1 MKLKTAIV
9 PAMALGLAA
18 CVHSPHHHD
27 PSHEHDMTITDQ
39 ADHPN
44 KLVRATTGD
53 MVDNPFHPVR
63 LLLSNE
69 ESAGEVTIYEF
80 LLPPKSPGSPP
91 HTHSLEDEYFYVL
104 SGTLDVL
111 SNGETLRLA
120 PGDFAALTRGHAHMF
135 WNGSDTPTELLMTT
149 TGSSFEEFMKSAGP
163 RIAEAKPANAE
174 EAGAVI
180 GQLAAEH
187 GIIISMEQM
196 PAEAAPFY
204 APPPP
209 PEPEPE
215 QE

>member
-1 MKLKTAIV
+1 MKLTTAIL
-9 PAMALGLAA
+9 PALALGLTA
-18 CVHSPHHHD
+18 CAHGMHPHENAD
-27 PSHEHDMTITDQ
+27 EHAMTMADQ
-39 ADHPN
+39 VDHPN
-44 KLVRATTGD
+44 KLVRAATGE

-63 LLLSNE
+63 LLLSNA
-69 ESAGEVTIYEF
+69 ESSGEVTIYEF
-80 LLPPKSPGSPP
+80 LLPPESPGSPP

-111 SNGETLRLA
+111 SNGETLRLN

-135 WNGSDTPTELLMTT
+135 WNGSDTPTELIMTT
-149 TGSSFEEFMKSAGP
+149 TGNSFEAFMKSAGP
-163 RIAEAKPANAE
+163 RIAEARPANAE

-187 GIIISMEQM
+187 GIIISMDQM

-209 PEPEPE
+209 PEPE
-215 QE
+215 